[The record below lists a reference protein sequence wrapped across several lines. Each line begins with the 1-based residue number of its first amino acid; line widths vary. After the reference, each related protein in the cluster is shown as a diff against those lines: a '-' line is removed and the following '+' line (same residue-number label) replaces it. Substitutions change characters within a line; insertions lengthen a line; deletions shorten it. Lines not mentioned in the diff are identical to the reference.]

1 MIQLDF
7 GNHVGKDSGA
17 ITCFLF
23 HIVVSVSDGGF
34 FPGRCWGVWGC
45 RRLWRRRSRRR
56 LLGHTGGMICAV
68 HPGSLQLQVVKQG
81 HPCLT
86 PPQHCNHSSW
96 KKKKHIL
103 ISNECSFHKQKV
115 IGKQKH
121 IYTKKNK
128 IVMEVIRRYT
138 PYTFHFLKKFVY
150 APPPPQVKLE
160 TKFTI

>member
-1 MIQLDF
+1 M
-7 GNHVGKDSGA
+7 GV

-23 HIVVSVSDGGF
+23 HFVVSVSDGGF
-34 FPGRCWGVWGC
+34 FPGRCWGVRRC

-96 KKKKHIL
+96 RKGETHITFKL
-103 ISNECSFHKQKV
+103 NTVIINRDLLASKSIFTQEKQNCNEGCAMVYAVNLSFFE
-115 IGKQKH
+115 
-121 IYTKKNK
+121 N
-128 IVMEVIRRYT
+128 
-138 PYTFHFLKKFVY
+138 FVY
-150 APPPPQVKLE
+150 FIFLFPK
-160 TKFTI
+160 